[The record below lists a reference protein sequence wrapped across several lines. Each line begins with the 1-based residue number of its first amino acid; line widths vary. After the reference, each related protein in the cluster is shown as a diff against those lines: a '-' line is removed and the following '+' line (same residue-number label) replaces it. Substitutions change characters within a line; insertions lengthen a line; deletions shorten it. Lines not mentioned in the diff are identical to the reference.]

1 MITPKTTKGLL
12 DSPHA
17 RSAADVLAA
26 LDVSVDTGLSE
37 HEAGRRLQ
45 HYGANT
51 IGGRQ
56 RVGAFAVLVHQCQ
69 SLVVGLLAVA
79 AGLAFYFGEWEEGSA
94 IAGVLALNTLI
105 GFVTEIKAVRS
116 IEALRVLGTR
126 SARVNRDGRT
136 LLVPAERLV
145 PGDVVLL
152 DAGDVITADLRLV
165 EASNLEVDEST
176 LTGESVGVG
185 KTIAPVDANA
195 RVSDRSSMLFKGT
208 SITRGNGIGVV
219 AATGMDTELGHI
231 SRLVEESEP
240 EKSPLEKK
248 LMRLS
253 GQLVWVTLI
262 LSALIGG
269 IGLAQGK
276 DAFLMVEAAIA
287 LAIAAIPE
295 GLPIVATLALAR
307 GMWRMVRQNALIERL
322 SAVETLGATTVILT
336 DKTGTLTENR
346 MTVRRVWLPSGQFT
360 VGKNGLEASHE
371 ASQVFPI
378 QNRELDRFLEI
389 AVLCNNATLGRVS
402 DEDTGD
408 PMELALLRAGRLAGF
423 ERDEL
428 LNKSPEI
435 VEHAFDTT
443 TKMMAT
449 VHHSDGA
456 YVFAVK
462 GAPEAVLANAQ
473 CVAGKDS
480 DAVMD
485 EATRAEWLARVD
497 KLGAEGLRVLAFA
510 AHRKP
515 APDGPPFESLT
526 FLGLVGLE
534 DPPRADVPDAISAC
548 HEAGIR
554 VIMITGDH
562 AVTARS
568 IARAVGLGG
577 AAPRVIEGRDL
588 ADLTGEANARF
599 LQTEIFARV
608 SPTEKLQ
615 LVRAYQAA
623 GEIVA
628 VTGDGVNDAPAL
640 RQADIGVAMGLRGT
654 DVAREAAAMVLL
666 NDAFPTI
673 VVAIREGRVIFGN
686 IRRFATYL
694 LSCNLSEVMIV
705 GLAMLSGLPL
715 PLLPLQILFLNLV
728 TDVFPAFALAMGEG
742 ERGVLKRPPRNPK
755 EPILDRTQWL
765 AIVLHGVSLTAATFG
780 ALALSRLWLGL
791 DERAAVTITFF
802 TVAFA
807 QLWHVFNMRHPTS
820 GLFRN
825 EITRNPW
832 IWAALALCAGI
843 LVTAAYV
850 PSLSQMLHLVAP
862 DIEMCGI
869 ILAMSMAPLILGLV
883 ITSFGRMYVDMK
895 HRRTKDAAM

>member
-1 MITPKTTKGLL
+1 MTIPKTAKRLL
-12 DSPHA
+12 DAPHG
-17 RSAADVLAA
+17 RPSADVLSA
-26 LDVSVDTGLSE
+26 LEVSVITGLSE
-37 HEAGRRLQ
+37 PEAGRRLQ
-45 HYGANT
+45 RFGPNT

-56 RVGAFAVLVHQCQ
+56 RVGAFAILVHQCQ
-69 SLVVGLLAVA
+69 SLVVGLLAAA

-94 IAGVLALNTLI
+94 IAGVLVLNTII
-105 GFVTEIKAVRS
+105 GFLTEIKAVRS

-126 SARVNRDGRT
+126 SARVCRDGRT
-136 LLVPAERLV
+136 RLVPAERLV
-145 PGDVVLL
+145 PGDIVLL

-176 LTGESVGVG
+176 LTGESMGVG
-185 KTIAPVDANA
+185 KTTAPVDINA
-195 RVSDRSSMLFKGT
+195 RVADRSSMLFKGT
-208 SITRGNGIGVV
+208 NITRGNGIGAVV
-219 AATGMDTELGHI
+219 ATGMETELGHI
-231 SRLVEESEP
+231 SRLVEEAES

-248 LMRLS
+248 LARLS

-295 GLPIVATLALAR
+295 GLPVVATLALAR
-307 GMWRMVRQNALIERL
+307 GMWRMVRQHALIERL

-346 MTVRRVWLPSGQFT
+346 MAVRKVWLPSKEFA
-360 VGKNGLEASHE
+360 VGKNGFEASPE
-371 ASQVFPI
+371 ASQVYPL
-378 QNRELDRFLEI
+378 QSRELERFLEI

-408 PMELALLRAGRLAGF
+408 PMELALLRAGRLAGL

-428 LNKSPEI
+428 LNQSPEI
-435 VEHAFDTT
+435 IEHAFDTT

-449 VHHSDGA
+449 VHHHDGT
-456 YVFAVK
+456 YVFAIK
-462 GAPEAVLANAQ
+462 GAPEAVLAKAERI
-473 CVAGKDS
+473 VGEDE

-485 EATRAEWLARVD
+485 EAMRAQWLARVD

-534 DPPRADVPDAISAC
+534 DPPRADVPNAIRAC

-554 VIMITGDH
+554 VVMITGDH
-562 AVTARS
+562 AVTACS

-577 AAPRVIEGRDL
+577 PAPRVIEGRDL
-588 ADLTGEANARF
+588 ADLTGKTNAR
-599 LQTEIFARV
+599 LLKTEIFARV

-705 GLAMLSGLPL
+705 GLAILSGLPL

-742 ERGVLKRPPRNPK
+742 ERGVLKRPPRDPK

-765 AIVLHGVSLTAATFG
+765 AIVLHGVALTAATFG
-780 ALALSRLWLGL
+780 ALALGRLWLGL
-791 DERAAVTITFF
+791 DERAAVTVTFL

-820 GLFRN
+820 GLFSN
-825 EITRNPW
+825 EITQNPW
-832 IWAALALCAGI
+832 IWAALVLCTGI

-862 DIEMCGI
+862 DIKMWGI
-869 ILAMSMAPLILGLV
+869 VLAMSMAPLVLGV
-883 ITSFGRMYVDMK
+883 IMTFFWTMYWGKNV
-895 HRRTKDAAM
+895 RRQGT

>member
-1 MITPKTTKGLL
+1 MTIPKTTKGLL
-12 DSPHA
+12 DSPHG
-17 RSAADVLAA
+17 RPAADVLAA
-26 LDVSVDTGLSE
+26 LEVSVITGLSE
-37 HEAGRRLQ
+37 HEAGRRLR
-45 HYGANT
+45 HYGPNT

-56 RVGAFAVLVHQCQ
+56 KVGAFAILVHQCQ

-79 AGLAFYFGEWEEGSA
+79 AGLAFYFGELEEGSA
-94 IAGVLALNTLI
+94 IAGVLVLNTLI

-126 SARVNRDGRT
+126 SARVCRDGRT
-136 LLVPAERLV
+136 RLVPAERLV
-145 PGDVVLL
+145 PGDIVLL

-176 LTGESVGVG
+176 LTGESMGVG
-185 KTIAPVDANA
+185 KTTAPVAVNA
-195 RVSDRSSMLFKGT
+195 RVADRSSMLFKGT
-208 SITRGNGIGVV
+208 SITRGNGIGAVV
-219 AATGMDTELGHI
+219 ATGMETELGHI
-231 SRLVEESEP
+231 SRLVEDAESET
-240 EKSPLEKK
+240 SPLEKK
-248 LMRLS
+248 LVRLS
-253 GQLVWVTLI
+253 GQLVLVTLF
-262 LSALIGG
+262 LTALIGG

-276 DAFLMVEAAIA
+276 DAFLMAEAAIA

-346 MTVRRVWLPSGQFT
+346 MTVRRVWLPSGEFS
-360 VGKNGLEASHE
+360 VGKNGFEASHE
-371 ASQVFPI
+371 ASQVYPI
-378 QNRELDRFLEI
+378 QSRELDRFLEI

-408 PMELALLRAGRLAGF
+408 PMELALLRAGRLAGL

-449 VHHSDGA
+449 VHLYDGA
-456 YVFAVK
+456 YFFAIK
-462 GAPEAVLANAQ
+462 GAPEAVLAKAE
-473 CVAGKDS
+473 CIAGEDS

-497 KLGAEGLRVLAFA
+497 KLGADGLRVLAFA

-515 APDGPPFESLT
+515 ASDSPPFESLT

-534 DPPRADVPDAISAC
+534 DPPRADVPDAIRAC
-548 HEAGIR
+548 HAAGIR
-554 VIMITGDH
+554 VVMITGDH

-588 ADLTGEANARF
+588 ADFTGEANVRL

-615 LVRAYQAA
+615 LVRAYQVA

-666 NDAFPTI
+666 DDAFPTI

-705 GLAMLSGLPL
+705 GLAILSGLPL

-742 ERGVLKRPPRNPK
+742 EQGVLKRPPRNPK
-755 EPILDRTQWL
+755 EPILDRAQWL
-765 AIVLHGVSLTAATFG
+765 AIVLHGVALTAATFG

-791 DERAAVTITFF
+791 DERAAVTVTCL
-802 TVAFA
+802 TVAFS

-843 LVTAAYV
+843 LVTTACV
-850 PSLSQMLHLVAP
+850 PSLSHMLHMVVP
-862 DIEMCGI
+862 DTKMWAVV
-869 ILAMSMAPLILGLV
+869 LAMSLAPLLV
-883 ITSFGRMYVDMK
+883 GQIVRSFGSRYEDK
-895 HRRTKDAAM
+895 KYRRTTDAAV